1 MGGCGFLLLLTAH
14 ARAAVHR
21 AAVQKTSVFH
31 VSWSRSVRLQHSK
44 ATAQLNSVKST
55 PPLSTP
61 AVSASPS
68 GGQNVKGWVKEGYGG
83 R

>member
-1 MGGCGFLLLLTAH
+1 MWLTAH

-61 AVSASPS
+61 AVSTPAVSASPS
-68 GGQNVKGWVKEGYGG
+68 GGQNVNGWVKEGFGG